1 MASYKANLTRVE
13 EIAEGTQAFYFSRP
27 AGFDFRAGQFVDIT
41 LLDPS
46 ETDAEGDIRT
56 FTLASSPFEG
66 HLMVATRMRDT
77 AFKRVLGKA
86 PAGLEVG
93 VEGPSGSF
101 TLHKKAAKPAVFL
114 AGGIGITPFLS
125 IARQAAKENLPHL
138 IHLFFSNR
146 RPEDAPFLDELS
158 GLASRNPNFHLI
170 ATMAEMAKS
179 KRPWKGEQGFIDGP
193 MLSRHLQELGGPIYY
208 IAGPPAMVVA
218 MRQVLTAAGV
228 DEDDIRTEEFSGY

>member
-1 MASYKANLTRVE
+1 MATYKVKLTKVE
-13 EIAEGTQAFYFSRP
+13 EIAEGTKAFYFTWPS
-27 AGFDFRAGQFVDIT
+27 GFDFRAGQFVDIT
-41 LLDPS
+41 LLDPP
-46 ETDAEGDIRT
+46 ETDAEGDIRA
-56 FTLASSPFEG
+56 FTLASSPFED

-86 PAGLEVG
+86 PVGLEVG

-101 TLHKKAAKPAVFL
+101 TLHKNATKPAVFL

-125 IARQAAKENLPHL
+125 IARQAAKENLPHS

-170 ATMAEMAKS
+170 ATMAEMGKS
-179 KRPWKGEQGFIDGP
+179 HRPWQGEQGFIDGP
-193 MLSRHLQELGGPIYY
+193 MLLRHLQELAGPIYY

-218 MRQVLTAAGV
+218 MRQMLTEAGV